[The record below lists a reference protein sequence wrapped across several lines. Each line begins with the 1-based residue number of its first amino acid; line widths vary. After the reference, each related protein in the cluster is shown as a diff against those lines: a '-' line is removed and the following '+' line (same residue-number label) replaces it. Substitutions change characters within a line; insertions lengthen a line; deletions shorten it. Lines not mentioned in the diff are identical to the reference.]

1 VPNIRS
7 YLGEDEAIRNTRAK
21 STNTKQAL
29 EKCVERGAMLEKEA
43 YRGHQMSRKAFS
55 SSEMEE
61 ELRRGHCPKKINFE
75 AEQADSRALVT
86 NSNFRKVVKSQSM
99 QRTTL
104 IGHKRGLKRDARESR
119 VLYTFTFIMA
129 LVLFASA
136 VLSVDIPD
144 FVSGV
149 SGLP

>member
-1 VPNIRS
+1 M
-7 YLGEDEAIRNTRAK
+7 G
-21 STNTKQAL
+21 
-29 EKCVERGAMLEKEA
+29 RGSVLEKEA
-43 YRGHQMSRKAFS
+43 YRGHQMSRKAVS
-55 SSEMEE
+55 WSEMEE
-61 ELRRGHCPKKINFE
+61 ELGKGHCPKKINFE
-75 AEQADSRALVT
+75 AEQVDSRALVT
-86 NSNFRKVVKSQSM
+86 NSNFRKVLKSQSM

-104 IGHKRGLKRDARESR
+104 IGHKRGLKRDFRESR

>member
-1 VPNIRS
+1 M
-7 YLGEDEAIRNTRAK
+7 IRNIGAK
-21 STNTKQAL
+21 STNATHAP
-29 EKCVERGAMLEKEA
+29 EKCVARSSLFEKEA
-43 YRGHQMSRKAFS
+43 HRGHQMSRRAFS
-55 SSEMEE
+55 CSEMEE

-86 NSNFRKVVKSQSM
+86 NSNFREVLKSQSM
-99 QRTTL
+99 QRTSL
-104 IGHKRGLKRDARESR
+104 IGHKRGLKRDGRESR
-119 VLYTFTFIMA
+119 LLYTFTFIMA

-136 VLSVDIPD
+136 VLSADIPD